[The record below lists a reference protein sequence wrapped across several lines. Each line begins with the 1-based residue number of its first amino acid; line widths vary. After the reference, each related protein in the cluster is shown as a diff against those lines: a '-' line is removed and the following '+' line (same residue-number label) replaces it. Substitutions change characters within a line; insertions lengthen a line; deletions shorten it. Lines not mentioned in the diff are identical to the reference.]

1 MKILLLL
8 ALLLFSSSW
17 AYSQDAIQSLENI
30 AKQTKQKKGKTS
42 AEYILVLARLAQLKN
57 TAGLLAAAKK
67 DLATID
73 KIRAKH
79 SEVEQSNLGIQAV
92 FEYNYATFQSE
103 ILQDKLTT
111 DLIAPNWYY
120 MAQIYGWTDRSMALI
135 QEIYT
140 QYSSQNNIAI
150 QHWLRARMSYEED
163 DNSIELNN
171 QLWNILTQK
180 ATTEFGKKSDEY
192 IGFIFGQAN
201 YNNRVKNTEEYT
213 TMRQE
218 VEAAWG
224 SFDQGTPIS
233 SPQKQQP
240 KREKNTN
247 ISPSDD
253 LLILDMPESMPRFP
267 GCEGES
273 GSNDKKKNCAD
284 KAMMNFVFSNI
295 SYPTFAK
302 ENAIEGMAVIE
313 FVVSQTGT
321 LYAIKVLRDIEG
333 AFGKEITRI
342 ITLMNEYPLR
352 WTAGMQEG
360 KQVPV
365 RMRMPIRFK
374 LD

>member
-8 ALLLFSSSW
+8 ALMLFSSSW

-57 TAGLLAAAKK
+57 TAGLFAAAKK
-67 DLATID
+67 DMATID

-79 SEVEQSNLGIQAV
+79 SEVEQSNLGIQAI

-103 ILQDKLTT
+103 ILQNKLTA

-120 MAQIYGWTDRSMALI
+120 MAQMYGWTDRSMALI

-150 QHWLRARMSYEED
+150 QHWLRARTSYEED

-171 QLWNILTQK
+171 QLWDILTQK

-201 YNNRVKNTEEYT
+201 YNNRVKNIEKYT
-213 TMRQE
+213 NLRQE

-233 SPQKQQP
+233 ATAPKVLQKDIP
-240 KREKNTN
+240 VRM
-247 ISPSDD
+247 
-253 LLILDMPESMPRFP
+253 LAESMPRFP

-352 WTAGMQEG
+352 WAAGMQEG